1 MKKRK
6 MDLDQIFIKEFK
18 KRRVELKK
26 KLLFVIFLFEI
37 REGVIYE
44 SVVFLQIGSIFN
56 DKFEIILFFLE

>member
-6 MDLDQIFIKEFK
+6 MNLDQIFIKEFK

-26 KLLFVIFLFEI
+26 KLLFVIILFEI